1 MDASQLTKALGGIEM
16 TRVSPPC
23 VVSVLPVWLWRG
35 VPSTH
40 YRPGGLTF
48 FENWRA
54 TIPRTGGQPS
64 RELANTHV
72 RPCLGGGRFVFLVL
86 PFLFARPLPRIGGR
100 PSRELAGSHPENW
113 RATIPRTGGQ
123 PSRELMGNQPEGLA
137 SKMCAKTRVAWT
149 PRNSPRLWAESRWR
163 G

>member
-72 RPCLGGGRFVFLVL
+72 RPCLGGGRFF
-86 PFLFARPLPRIGGR
+86 FSSCLFCSQGH
-100 PSRELAGSHPENW
+100 SRELAGDHPENW
-113 RATIPRTGGQ
+113 RAAIPRTGGQ
-123 PSRELMGNQPEGLA
+123 PSRELAVSHPE
-137 SKMCAKTRVAWT
+137 
-149 PRNSPRLWAESRWR
+149 N
-163 G
+163 